1 MTIPRTTLVSSKSSG
16 CLGGVGEDHGGAH
29 HLGDRSQALHCAQCS
44 RDPGNDEN
52 ILFLS
57 YFVELVT
64 FVQTQVMQN
73 GQMVERGTHSELIEL
88 DGVYKKLVR
97 QQMEDGTMQ

>member
-1 MTIPRTTLVSSKSSG
+1 MPM
-16 CLGGVGEDHGGAH
+16 
-29 HLGDRSQALHCAQCS
+29 RSWYYA
-44 RDPGNDEN
+44 EY
-52 ILFLS
+52 ILLCR

-64 FVQTQVMQN
+64 FVQIQVMQN

-97 QQMEDGTMQ
+97 QQMEDGAVQ

>member
-1 MTIPRTTLVSSKSSG
+1 MPM
-16 CLGGVGEDHGGAH
+16 
-29 HLGDRSQALHCAQCS
+29 RSWYYA
-44 RDPGNDEN
+44 EY
-52 ILFLS
+52 ILFYR

-64 FVQTQVMQN
+64 FVQIQVMQN

>member
-1 MTIPRTTLVSSKSSG
+1 MEGRTILVI
-16 CLGGVGEDHGGAH
+16 AH
-29 HLGDRSQALHCAQCS
+29 RLSTVRNAHEILVFT
-44 RDPGNDEN
+44 EY

-64 FVQTQVMQN
+64 FVQIQVMQN